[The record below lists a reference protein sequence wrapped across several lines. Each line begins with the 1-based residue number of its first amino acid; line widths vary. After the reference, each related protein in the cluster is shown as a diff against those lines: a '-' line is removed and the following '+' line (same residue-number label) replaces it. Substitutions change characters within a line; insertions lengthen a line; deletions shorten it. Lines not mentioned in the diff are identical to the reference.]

1 MVFKHILYCLV
12 AFMTSLAFGLIIAPS
27 LAQALNLPHS
37 MLVIIILSLFVAL
50 FGTVIFYGV
59 SHKLKKIADET
70 SEPDPSLQ
78 QQWAW
83 LKPAGVVARSPYPIN
98 KEQIIIGR
106 DISSDILLCNDSIS
120 RRHAEVVRSAE
131 GWRVRDLGSSNGTFV
146 NGQRIDEVLL
156 AEGDVITLGDVNLT
170 FEGPRRPVPQNGPE
184 PVSNMQ
190 PIDPQS
196 LGLDTEVH
204 TIPTIPVGHPSTQ
217 VWNPRDHSDMEQ

>member
-1 MVFKHILYCLV
+1 MVFKRILYCLV
-12 AFMTSLAFGLIIAPS
+12 AFMMSLAFGLMIAPS
-27 LAQALNLPHS
+27 LIQALNLPHS
-37 MLVIIILSLFVAL
+37 MLVITILSLFVAL
-50 FGTVIFYGV
+50 LGTVIFYTV
-59 SHKLKKIADET
+59 SSKLKKIADET

-83 LKPAGVVARSPYPIN
+83 LKPAGVVPRSPYPVN

-106 DISSDILLCNDSIS
+106 DIASDILLCNDSIS

-146 NGQRIDEVLL
+146 NGQRVDEVFLV
-156 AEGDVITLGDVNLT
+156 EGDVITLGDVNLT

-184 PVSNMQ
+184 PVSPMQ

-196 LGLDTEVH
+196 LGLDTEAH
-204 TIPTIPVGHPSTQ
+204 TMPTIPVGNSSTQ
-217 VWNPRDHSDMEQ
+217 VWAPRSHHEAD